1 MIDEFRALHS
11 GAVLVL
17 PNAWD
22 VASARLIERAGARAV
37 ATTSAGVAWSL
48 GSPDGDKLPRD
59 RAVDLVARIA
69 AGARVPVTADIE
81 SGFGATA
88 AEVGDTVRAVADAGA
103 AGINI
108 EDGTYPGL
116 RPVEEQAQR
125 IAAARRAAPLFVNAR
140 IDSYL
145 FGVGDPDTRLADT
158 VARAKAFVAAG
169 ADGVFVP
176 GVVDPEIIAALA
188 SQIPVP
194 LNVMAGPGAP
204 SVPEMA
210 GLGVARVSVGSGIAQ
225 AAYAVAVRCAKEM
238 LTDGTY
244 DAQATDLGFGEV
256 NALLSRPAKTG

>member
-1 MIDEFRALHS
+1 MIDEFRALHA

-22 VASARLIERAGARAV
+22 VASARLVERAGARAV

-48 GSPDGDKLPRD
+48 GAPDGDKLSRD
-59 RAVDLVARIA
+59 RAVDLVARIVDG
-69 AGARVPVTADIE
+69 AGVPVTADIE
-81 SGFGATA
+81 TGFGATA
-88 AEVGDTVRAVADAGA
+88 AEVGDTVRAFAAAGA

-108 EDGTYPGL
+108 EDGAYPGL
-116 RPVEEQAQR
+116 RPVAEQADR
-125 IAAARRAAPLFVNAR
+125 IAAARAASPLFVNVR

-158 VARAKAFVAAG
+158 VARAKAFADAG

-176 GVVDPEIIAALA
+176 GVVAPEIIGELA
-188 SQIPVP
+188 ERIPVP

-204 SVPEMA
+204 SVAEL
-210 GLGVARVSVGSGIAQ
+210 GRLGVARVSAGSGIAQ
-225 AAYAVAVRCAKEM
+225 AAYAVAERCAREM

-244 DAQATDLGFGEV
+244 DAQAGGVDYGAL
-256 NALLSRPAKTG
+256 NALLA